1 MKNFFLINWSSHVFH
16 GPRKKIR
23 SIWSRQI
30 SKKIPPT
37 FILLFPPQNISC
49 ASRRKP
55 ASYAP
60 VPLRSTAILLQFY
73 NWSRFFPRINGSRFC
88 SCIIEFQL
96 EQLDSVFARGNV
108 VDNDRGCD
116 PGNAIRL
123 ISNLDHLEF
132 DPLKLMT
139 EKLRTLWGYF
149 DRKVIHITIWGEK
162 WWVGGFDSRRGGG
175 KYYHVI
181 IRVIRNCY
189 NYRKIFWWSVE
200 LISID
205 YHKRTGWMCN

>member
-132 DPLKLMT
+132 DPLKLRSYVLS
-139 EKLRTLWGYF
+139 E
-149 DRKVIHITIWGEK
+149 D
-162 WWVGGFDSRRGGG
+162 
-175 KYYHVI
+175 
-181 IRVIRNCY
+181 
-189 NYRKIFWWSVE
+189 
-200 LISID
+200 ISIGKLSISLYGVKSD
-205 YHKRTGWMCN
+205 ELADSIRGEGGNIITWSFA

>member
-1 MKNFFLINWSSHVFH
+1 MKSFFLINWSSHVFH

-132 DPLKLMT
+132 DPLKLRSYVLS
-139 EKLRTLWGYF
+139 EDISIGKLSISLYGVKSDELADSIREEGEILSRDHSRNTYVIVIIIGRYF
-149 DRKVIHITIWGEK
+149 DEVL
-162 WWVGGFDSRRGGG
+162 
-175 KYYHVI
+175 
-181 IRVIRNCY
+181 N
-189 NYRKIFWWSVE
+189 
-200 LISID
+200 
-205 YHKRTGWMCN
+205 